1 MAALKILKVDDYR
14 VIIINLNL
22 LNWDKERCKNNQGDV
37 LFLV

>member
-22 LNWDKERCKNNQGDV
+22 LNWDKERV
-37 LFLV
+37 